1 MSAADVVIAERPG
14 TGTPRPYDFPA
25 VERTTLANGLR
36 VGVAAMP
43 GRELVS
49 ASLVIRHGAGDEPDA
64 LGGASV
70 LLARALTEGTQ
81 RHDAIALVEATER
94 LGASIHA
101 EAGWDATSVSVD
113 VPAARL
119 AQALELLAE
128 VAREPT
134 FPEAEVD
141 RLRDE
146 RLNDLLQARAD
157 PRRRAEEA
165 FVATIYDGASPY
177 RRPAGGAR
185 ETVEGLMAA
194 QLRQVYRAAVDP
206 ARTALIV
213 GGDLDAQEVIGHA
226 ERLFGDW
233 RADGA
238 ATIGRPADA
247 GAVTSRFVKVVDRPG
262 AVQTEIRIG
271 HTGVPRKSPD
281 FHALSVLGAILGG
294 LFNSRLNMKL
304 REEKGYT
311 YGASAGFDMRRARGP
326 FAARAAVNTE
336 VTVAAVTDAVAE
348 LDRIREAPVT
358 PAELTAARDFL
369 IGVFPLR
376 FETPGP
382 VVGSLGSL
390 FVHDLPDD
398 ELNRYRAA
406 IEAVTADDVQ
416 RVARERIRP
425 AESAILLVGDL
436 SAFREELEAAAF
448 GPLVVERDEGPTT
461 EGPMVSGEEEAGPV
475 DAGEPG
481 PTGRAEDAEVTG
493 IEDPTKSDAPTDVPD
508 SERA

>member
-1 MSAADVVIAERPG
+1 MSAADVVVAERPG
-14 TGTPRPYDFPA
+14 TGTPRPYDFPD
-25 VERTTLANGLR
+25 VERSTLANGLR

-43 GRELVS
+43 GRALVS
-49 ASLVIRHGAGDEPDA
+49 ATLVIRHGAGDEPDA

-70 LLARALTEGTQ
+70 MLARALTEGTQ
-81 RHDAIALVEATER
+81 RHDAIALVEAAER

-101 EAGWDATSVSVD
+101 EAGWDATSISVD

-119 AQALELLAE
+119 PQALELLAE

-134 FPEAEVD
+134 FPDAEVD

-165 FVATIYDGASPY
+165 FVATIYDTTSPY

-185 ETVEGLMAA
+185 ETVETLTANE
-194 QLRQVYRAAVDP
+194 LRQVYRAAVDP
-206 ARTALIV
+206 ARATLIA
-213 GGDLDAQEVIGHA
+213 GGDLDAQEVIGLA

-238 ATIGRPADA
+238 AAVGRPADG
-247 GAVTSRFVKVVDRPG
+247 GAVTSRFVKIVDRPG

-271 HTGVPRKSPD
+271 HVGVPRKNPD
-281 FHALSVLGAILGG
+281 FHTLSVLGAILGG

-336 VTVAAVTDAVAE
+336 VTLAALTDAMAE
-348 LDRIREAPVT
+348 LERIREAPVT
-358 PAELTAARDFL
+358 PAELAAARDFL

-382 VVGSLGSL
+382 VVGSLGSI
-390 FVHDLPDD
+390 FVHGLPDD
-398 ELNRYRAA
+398 ELRHYRAA
-406 IEAVTADDVQ
+406 IEAVTAEDVL
-416 RVARERIRP
+416 RVARERIRTDE
-425 AESAILLVGDL
+425 AAILLVGDA
-436 SAFREELEAAAF
+436 SAFQAEVEAASF
-448 GPLVVERDEGPTT
+448 GPVTVERDEGPVT
-461 EGPMVSGEEEAGPV
+461 EGPMVAGEDEAGPV

-481 PTGRAEDAEVTG
+481 PTAGAEEPVVPGT
-493 IEDPTKSDAPTDVPD
+493 DAPSHPD
-508 SERA
+508 EPADATSD